1 MGDIAIL
8 YQKARRAALWGVAVN
23 STLGLIK
30 LLGGMYGHSF
40 ALVTDGAHSLV
51 DALISG
57 SLVAALFFAQ
67 RPADR
72 EHPYGHTRVE
82 ALVGAGVGLLLILLA
97 MALGWEAWSTRKLAH
112 PSPHAF
118 TLIVA
123 AFGAICQEAL
133 SRYAIKTARRTGSG
147 ALLATAWDYR
157 LDVFGS
163 LLVLFGVA
171 LTKWGGPSWQMADRI
186 AAGLVATLIVWV
198 ASKLLWENVQDL
210 MDRQANPLVL
220 QDVRLEALAVAGV
233 QGVEKLRVRKAGLE
247 YLVDIHVEVD
257 PDLTV
262 REGHNI
268 AHAVKDQVIT
278 RLDPIRDVL
287 VHIEPSRTNP
297 NGLTE

>member
-1 MGDIAIL
+1 MGDIANL

-23 STLGLIK
+23 SALGLIK

-40 ALVTDGAHSLV
+40 ALATDGAHSLV
-51 DALISG
+51 DALISA

-97 MALGWEAWSTRKLAH
+97 LALGWEAWTTRKLAH
-112 PSPHAF
+112 PAPHAF
-118 TLIVA
+118 TLVVA
-123 AFGAICQEAL
+123 GFGAICQEML
-133 SRYAIKTARRTGSG
+133 SRYAIKTAKRTGSG

-171 LTKWGGPSWQMADRI
+171 LTKWGGPPWQMADRI
-186 AAGLVATLIVWV
+186 AAGLVATLIIWV

-220 QDVRLEALAVAGV
+220 HDVRHEALAVAGV
-233 QGVEKLRVRKAGLE
+233 QGVEKLRIRKAGLE

-262 REGHNI
+262 REGHDI

-278 RLDPIRDVL
+278 HVDPIRDVL
-287 VHIEPSRTNP
+287 VHIEPSRMQP
-297 NGLTE
+297 PLPD